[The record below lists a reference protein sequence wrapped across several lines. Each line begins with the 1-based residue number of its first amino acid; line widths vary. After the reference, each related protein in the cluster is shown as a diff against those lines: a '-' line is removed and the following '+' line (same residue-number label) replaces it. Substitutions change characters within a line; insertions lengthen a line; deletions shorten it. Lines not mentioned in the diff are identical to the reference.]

1 LGEKLVLCLL
11 VRKLCLEMFTNRIR
25 GLSRYASNLVI
36 LMGFCRYSGTPESPS
51 RQHPRSAVIT
61 AKLEDIRVQTERSR
75 AALASEMRQIR
86 NFAILTPLRKST
98 RDRIVGEFEPLARRV
113 KQLRLQIQKLECE
126 REVLHA
132 ELMSFEEE
140 ISDSVP
146 QPEQSRTEIQ
156 REPSPAVR
164 ESRNHPTDSQPESLA
179 PGVENRS

>member
-1 LGEKLVLCLL
+1 
-11 VRKLCLEMFTNRIR
+11 
-25 GLSRYASNLVI
+25 
-36 LMGFCRYSGTPESPS
+36 MGFCRYSRTPESPS
-51 RQHPRSAVIT
+51 RQHPRSVVIT

-126 REVLHA
+126 REVLYA
-132 ELMSFEEE
+132 DLMSFEEE
-140 ISDSVP
+140 MSDAVL

-156 REPSPAVR
+156 REPSPA
-164 ESRNHPTDSQPESLA
+164 EQASRNHPTDSQPESLS
-179 PGVENRS
+179 PGVPHELLHY